1 MQEESNTSQ
10 KKVEDIKQLQLDSQI
25 DWIPMSLAA
34 SLLGVHPS
42 QVGRDRAVLQELELI
57 DYTSYSGGFTKKTL
71 KSLWI
76 FRQLVNQRG
85 RTEAIKQIS
94 HYLEP

>member
-1 MQEESNTSQ
+1 MTIQR
-10 KKVEDIKQLQLDSQI
+10 LQLDSQI

-34 SLLGVHPS
+34 SLLGIHPS
-42 QVGRDRAVLQELELI
+42 QVRRDRAVLQELDLI
-57 DYTSYSGGFTKKTL
+57 DYTSHSGGFTRKTL
-71 KSLWI
+71 ESLWI
-76 FRQLVNQRG
+76 FRQLVSQRG